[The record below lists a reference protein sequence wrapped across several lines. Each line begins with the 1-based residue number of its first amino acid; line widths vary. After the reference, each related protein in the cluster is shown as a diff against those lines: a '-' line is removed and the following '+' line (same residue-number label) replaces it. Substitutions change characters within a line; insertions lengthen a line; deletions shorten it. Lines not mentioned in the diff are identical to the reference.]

1 MAININSNNTFKNE
15 LNNNDNTK
23 ISNYNEINIIN
34 NNISNRKLNIFENK
48 DNNKIKDKNIS
59 QNISNKIIL
68 IDKKSKVIE
77 QEIKPKYNNQ
87 FKHNNNRNINIDLS
101 KDDSNRPMINLSNKL
116 NRNSKIKEIN
126 INNSINA
133 DFLNNKNKSLLVN
146 ELNNGNESVILKFLN
161 FFFEYYKEKK
171 ICLLDIT
178 YQKGNMSNIIIRASL
193 FLLTI
198 SFIFAI
204 NCFFFNESKVHNR
217 YINAL
222 NGGYNN
228 ISYFFKEE
236 FTISIYSALIGDI
249 FKFILIQIVINY
261 IFRITDEDKTIM
273 NNSFIKK
280 LNKAEFEQLKNKRE
294 NYLNKHFLNYTI
306 YFAIIFIINLILGYI
321 CSCYGGVFPN
331 SYSFFIYSFIFS
343 FIMSL
348 IFSFIFFLIIFGFY
362 KLLK

>member
-1 MAININSNNTFKNE
+1 
-15 LNNNDNTK
+15 
-23 ISNYNEINIIN
+23 
-34 NNISNRKLNIFENK
+34 
-48 DNNKIKDKNIS
+48 
-59 QNISNKIIL
+59 
-68 IDKKSKVIE
+68 
-77 QEIKPKYNNQ
+77 
-87 FKHNNNRNINIDLS
+87 
-101 KDDSNRPMINLSNKL
+101 
-116 NRNSKIKEIN
+116 
-126 INNSINA
+126 
-133 DFLNNKNKSLLVN
+133 
-146 ELNNGNESVILKFLN
+146 
-161 FFFEYYKEKK
+161 
-171 ICLLDIT
+171 
-178 YQKGNMSNIIIRASL
+178 MSNIIIRASL

-273 NNSFIKK
+273 NNSFTKK

-294 NYLNKHFLNYTI
+294 KYLNKHFLNYTI
-306 YFAIIFIINLILGYI
+306 YFVIIFIINLILGYI